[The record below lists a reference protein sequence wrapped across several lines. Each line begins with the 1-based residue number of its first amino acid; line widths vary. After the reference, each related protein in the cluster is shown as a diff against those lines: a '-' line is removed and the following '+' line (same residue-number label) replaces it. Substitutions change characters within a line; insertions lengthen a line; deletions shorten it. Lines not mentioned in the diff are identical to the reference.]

1 MRDQVTTGIE
11 ALDTLIGGLFVGD
24 NVIWYDDAGSLADV
38 FYLNLIRSSLQQD
51 AALIY
56 VSFDRSLKNLIEK
69 LGALAQ
75 SSSLTIIDCFTYGK
89 GNGADI
95 FVDYQQQV
103 PENWPGTLLTVKR
116 PERMEEV
123 AATFYEHHRKLDGTV
138 RFVFESLTGMQDLWG
153 GEEQL
158 VSFYVRTCPR
168 LYDMNTIAYW
178 LIEKQAHSGKLRAQI
193 NQIAQVVIDLAV
205 RRGKTS
211 LEIIKAENRTP
222 DRRNKPFP
230 YFSKD
235 TTIRFNPD
243 AQSTGKSDLGSRIK
257 SMRAQAN
264 LSQTDLAKR
273 VGVTPS
279 SISQIESGLIYPSL
293 PALFRMAEVLSVEMG
308 SLFQSRHDE
317 ALPVVFRK
325 AEMQAVTLP
334 EIADTG
340 AQCWQ
345 VPQIEAASRHTP
357 SLIEIPPRTKLPA
370 HFFQHKGDEI
380 GYLIAGE
387 LRLTYQDRELDVAAG
402 DFIYINKG
410 WPSAW
415 ENAGKDPARLLW
427 LVSDR
432 AQ

>member
-1 MRDQVTTGIE
+1 MKDRVTTGID

-51 AALIY
+51 TPLIY

-69 LGALAQ
+69 LGPLAQ

-95 FVDYQQQV
+95 FVDYQQQI
-103 PENWPGTLLTVKR
+103 PETWPGTLLTVER
-116 PERMEEV
+116 PDRMEDV
-123 AATFYEHHRKLDGTV
+123 AATFYEHHRSLNGTV
-138 RFVFESLTGMQDLWG
+138 RFVFESLTGMQALWG

-168 LYDMNTIAYW
+168 LYDLNTIAYW

-211 LEIIKAENRTP
+211 LEIIKAENRAP
-222 DRRNKPFP
+222 DRRNKPIP

-243 AQSTGKSDLGSRIK
+243 AQSTGKTDLGSRIK
-257 SMRAQAN
+257 SMRTQAN

-293 PALFRMAEVLSVEMG
+293 PALFRMAEVLSVDMG
-308 SLFQSRHDE
+308 ALFQSGHDDVSS
-317 ALPVVFRK
+317 VVYRK
-325 AEMQAVTLP
+325 AELQALTLP
-334 EIADTG
+334 EIADSGTT
-340 AQCWQ
+340 CWRM
-345 VPQIEAASRHTP
+345 PRIEAESRHTP
-357 SLIEIPPRTKLPA
+357 NLIDIPPRTKLPA

-387 LRLTYQDRELDVAAG
+387 LRLTYREREYEVAAG
-402 DFIYINKG
+402 DFIYINEG

-415 ENAGKDPARLLW
+415 ENAGKEPARLLW
-427 LVSDR
+427 LVTG
-432 AQ
+432 